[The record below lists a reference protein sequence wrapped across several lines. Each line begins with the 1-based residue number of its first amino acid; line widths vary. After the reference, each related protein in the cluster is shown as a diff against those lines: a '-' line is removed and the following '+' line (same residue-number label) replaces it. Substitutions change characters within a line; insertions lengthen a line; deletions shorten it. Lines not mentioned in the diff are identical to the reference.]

1 MIHFK
6 YICNPIPCTPLLFR
20 CKDMFNHQF
29 SNGTGTRC
37 WVAAYNL
44 TDEAM
49 DINSNAKIFLR
60 KVHIPV
66 FNDKATIF
74 LPLRI

>member
-1 MIHFK
+1 
-6 YICNPIPCTPLLFR
+6 
-20 CKDMFNHQF
+20 MFNHQF

-49 DINSNAKIFLR
+49 DTNSEAKIFLR
-60 KVHIPV
+60 KVHIPL
-66 FNDKATIF
+66 FNDKGTI
-74 LPLRI
+74 LLLLRI

>member
-1 MIHFK
+1 
-6 YICNPIPCTPLLFR
+6 
-20 CKDMFNHQF
+20 MFNHQF

-49 DINSNAKIFLR
+49 DTNSEAKIFLR
-60 KVHIPV
+60 KVHIPL
-66 FNDKATIF
+66 FNDKGTIL

>member
-1 MIHFK
+1 
-6 YICNPIPCTPLLFR
+6 
-20 CKDMFNHQF
+20 MFNHQF

-49 DINSNAKIFLR
+49 DTNSGAKIFLR
-60 KVHIPV
+60 KVHIPI
-66 FNDKATIF
+66 FNDKGK
-74 LPLRI
+74 LNLMLEWLV